1 MPVVPDTYR
10 RTPKYGLV
18 YSALVM
24 AAHAR
29 SMLAYTGVAR
39 LAGLAERGNPM
50 ATQVGRLVGEISE
63 DEVTLGRP
71 MLSALVVEKDTGQP
85 GEGFFKLARDL
96 GVFNGN
102 GKNEKRKFL
111 SREKAKLY
119 SVWA

>member
-24 AAHAR
+24 AAHSR
-29 SMLAYTGVAR
+29 SMLTYAGVAR

-50 ATQVGRLVGEISE
+50 AMQVGRLVGEISE

-85 GEGFFKLARDL
+85 GEGFFKLATDL
-96 GVFNGN
+96 GVFSGS
-102 GKNEKRKFL
+102 GKNAKRRFL
-111 SREKAKLY
+111 SQEKAKLFT
-119 SVWA
+119 VWA